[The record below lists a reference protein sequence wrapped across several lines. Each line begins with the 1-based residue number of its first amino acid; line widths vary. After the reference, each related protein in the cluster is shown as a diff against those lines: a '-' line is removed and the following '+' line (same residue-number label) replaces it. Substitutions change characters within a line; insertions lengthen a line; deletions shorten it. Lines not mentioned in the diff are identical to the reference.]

1 MVRSEVELY
10 EKLVRAISDSGE
22 DDGQFDIDLLERLR
36 RDDFD

>member
-10 EKLVRAISDSGE
+10 EKLVRASSDSGE